1 MTKYVMKVLPEIPPK
16 KHNSEIRGCV
26 LSKIFRKITIIYLLG
41 GDLVQF
47 EKIICRVNMLKEKNK
62 YFAIFIL

>member
-26 LSKIFRKITIIYLLG
+26 LSKIFREITIFYLLG

-47 EKIICRVNMLKEKNK
+47 RNITWRVNMLKKE
-62 YFAIFIL
+62 IFML